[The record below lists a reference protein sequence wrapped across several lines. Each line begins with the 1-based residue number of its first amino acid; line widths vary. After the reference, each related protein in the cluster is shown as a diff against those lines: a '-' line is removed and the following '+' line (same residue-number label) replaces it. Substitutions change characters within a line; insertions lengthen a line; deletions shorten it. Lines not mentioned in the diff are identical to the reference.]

1 MRSVILALLL
11 ALSVANAQTPGSA
24 PITQKDVIQLLQL
37 KTPESE
43 VIGKIKSSG
52 TVFVLG
58 DEDVARLKRAGASD
72 AVIAAMKG
80 GGAGSADDAAGFEI
94 TDLALV
100 VDYSGSMSA
109 KTKEGPTKMAAAKEA
124 VGKLIDKLPG
134 DLNVAVIVY
143 GVSKSRGCEDI
154 DLVQT
159 LGPVT
164 DKSGLKSKLLGLKNT
179 GMTPIASSLEL
190 AGVALQKAKGGRAI
204 VLVTDG
210 VESCKGDPSAVAAKL
225 ASEFGIKFGLH
236 VIGFD
241 IKPDE
246 RAGLEQIAKNGR
258 GKYFN
263 ADNATE
269 LTSAMQKVTQQ
280 VAAPEP
286 KQRETRQTELAGKA
300 VKPGAFFNDAPLV
313 EPGEYKG
320 QLAMMQA
327 HYYQIAVRKGQE
339 LRAIGIVQKTPYR
352 GGTLDTNNQ
361 VFRITIYQEDLSV
374 GGRQNLVIR
383 GNPTTPGT
391 FRNSWTA
398 TSDGIVYVAISASDN
413 VSVKDDGEGGT
424 PFTIGQSEKPVPSHY
439 SLRLRV
445 EGEGVAAAPAPLP
458 AVAAKPGAGFQQA
471 AEITI
476 PVMASTDLKLGE
488 VAYYRAKVQKGD
500 PLQVSAA
507 FRKPWYLAAND
518 RIEAT
523 YTLTLY
529 DDDQVQV
536 AQEKMKVPKN
546 PADAQSMVLSWPVTM
561 NGNIYV
567 SIGCENSGWSL
578 APNDFQPKPGEVC
591 LRLTGPSDAATEEE
605 KKSDEPQKDAAAG
618 AESGSATTPAQ
629 QSPASKEDKKK
640 DPFAGAESESASTPA
655 QPSATPQM

>member
-1 MRSVILALLL
+1 MKSIVLALLL
-11 ALSVANAQTPGSA
+11 TLSVANAQTPDSA

-43 VIGKIKSSG
+43 IIERLKKSGS
-52 TVFVLG
+52 VFVLG
-58 DEDVARLKRAGASD
+58 TEDEARLKRAGASE

-80 GGAGSADDAAGFEI
+80 GGQAAGIDAAAYEI
-94 TDLALV
+94 SDLALV
-100 VDYSGSMSA
+100 VDYSGSMNA
-109 KTKEGPTKMAAAKEA
+109 KTKEGPSKMAAAKEA

-134 DLNVAVIVY
+134 DLNVSVIVY
-143 GVSKSRGCEDI
+143 GVSKQRGCEDI
-154 DLVQT
+154 DLVQP
-159 LGPVT
+159 LGPVS
-164 DKSGLKSKLLGLKNT
+164 DKAALKSKLLGLTNT

-190 AGVALQKAKGGRAI
+190 AGRSLEKAKGGRAI

-210 VESCKGDPSAVAAKL
+210 VESCKGDPSAVASKL
-225 ASEFGIKFGLH
+225 ASQFGVKFGLH

-241 IKPDE
+241 IKADE
-246 RAGLEQIAKNGR
+246 RASLEQIAKNGH

-263 ADNATE
+263 ADNATQ
-269 LTSAMQKVTQQ
+269 LASAMQKVTQQ

-286 KQRETRQTELAGKA
+286 KQRETRQTELAGKE
-300 VKPGAFFNDAPLV
+300 VKPGAFFSDAPLV

-391 FRNSWTA
+391 FKNSWTA

-413 VSVKDDGEGGT
+413 VSVKDDGDGGS
-424 PFTIGQSEKPVPSHY
+424 PFSIGQSEKPAPSPY
-439 SLRLRV
+439 TLRLRV
-445 EGEGVAAAPAPLP
+445 EGEGVAAASAPLP

-471 AEITI
+471 AEIPI

-500 PLQVSAA
+500 TLQVSAA

-523 YTLTLY
+523 YALTLY

-536 AQEKMKVPKN
+536 TQEKKEVPNN

-561 NGNIYV
+561 SGNVYV

-578 APNDFQPKPGEVC
+578 APNNFQPKPGEVC
-591 LRLTGPSDAATEEE
+591 LRLTGAAAAT
-605 KKSDEPQKDAAAG
+605 G
-618 AESGSATTPAQ
+618 
-629 QSPASKEDKKK
+629 KEAPSEGGK
-640 DPFAGAESESASTPA
+640 DPFAGADSESTATPA
-655 QPSATPQM
+655 AQSPTAKE